1 MAGMRKV
8 MRMLV
13 TGTTVLG
20 LVLLALALSGISS
33 LAGELEAATPPRSV
47 PAPAS
52 EHVTVESRRVD
63 CPLEERTPDRRPL

>member
-33 LAGELEAATPPRSV
+33 LAGELETVTPKRSV

-52 EHVTVESRRVD
+52 EQVIVESRRAD
-63 CPLEERTPDRRPL
+63 CPLGERTPDRRPL